1 MSTNTAAWLWTEKT
15 NPLEVRAAE
24 YTPPGENEIVV
35 KTRAVALNLV
45 DWARQTMGNALFPW
59 VTYPCILGS
68 DVAGEVHEV
77 GPGVQNVKVGDRVL
91 GMAVGLKSNRPAD
104 AAFQTYTV
112 LRAHMVSPIPST
124 MSFEDVAVIPLAI
137 STAASGLYQKNYLA
151 LQHPT
156 APARPSTGETLL
168 IWGGATSVGT
178 NAIQMAVAS
187 GYEVISTASPKNWD
201 YLKKLG
207 ASQVFDYR
215 SDTVVADIIDAFKGK
230 KSAGALAIGQDTTAT
245 CAEIVSKIG
254 GKQFVASASP
264 VPPKLPEGVNSKFI
278 FASDLKDNE
287 VGPAIYVDF
296 IPAGLKDGS
305 FLPSPPARVVGKGLE
320 AIQGA
325 LNEIPK
331 GVSAEKLVVTLD

>member
-1 MSTNTAAWLWTEKT
+1 MSTNTAAWLWTEKA

-45 DWARQTMGNALFPW
+45 DCARQTMGNALFPW

-215 SDTVVADIIDAFKGK
+215 SDTVVADIIDAFKDK

-254 GKQFVASASP
+254 GKKFVASASP